1 MKKTKQVKSNRKAFP
16 EEFERA
22 AKFLKVAPITL
33 AAVLADTLGRGV
45 RMTIMGTSSP
55 LCGIEIKPPLELFL
69 LHRGPMSKRETPMT
83 EERVAKMH
91 GFNLDKTEHGRRWA
105 IGWNHDTDR
114 TTEHNRRTA

>member
-1 MKKTKQVKSNRKAFP
+1 MKKTKQVKSNRKPFP

-22 AKFLKVAPITL
+22 AKILKVAPITL

-45 RMTIMGTSSP
+45 RMSIMSTTSP
-55 LCGIEIKPPLELFL
+55 LCGIEIKPPLEIFL
-69 LHRGPMSKRETPMT
+69 LLRGPTSKRETPMT

-114 TTEHNRRTA
+114 SAEWQKRAA